1 MDEKGIRSLA
11 RAPVFC
17 LSSRDMLSHLV
28 LLTLLSPATPQED
41 AQTLLGRVVANQER
55 NQDLQRQY
63 TYVETVREEDRRKDG
78 TASRR
83 KEETF
88 EVTPAPGGEYR
99 RLVARYGQPLS
110 PKEERKEE
118 EKFQK
123 YVEERIKISPEEL
136 KDKNE
141 NLKRRVGR
149 FESRIREALE
159 VFEFTALADET
170 IDGRSVR
177 VFHFAPREGYK
188 PHSRATALLNR
199 TEGTVWIDPD
209 KNQIAK
215 LYMRFR
221 KDMKFA
227 WGLFGRIS
235 EGTEAVAEQIHVGD
249 DIWLMERIDV
259 SLKGRLYFLK
269 KYNRRLT
276 FTYSDYKKYSVS
288 TEEQVVAD
296 GLNKAQR

>member
-1 MDEKGIRSLA
+1 MLPLLA
-11 RAPVFC
+11 V
-17 LSSRDMLSHLV
+17 
-28 LLTLLSPATPQED
+28 LTLLGPGQSRED
-41 AQTLLGRVVANQER
+41 ARTLLERVVANQER

-63 TYVETVREEDRRKDG
+63 TYVETVREEDQRKDG
-78 TASRR
+78 TATRR

-88 EVTPAPGGEYR
+88 EVTPAAGGEYR
-99 RLVARYGQPLS
+99 RLVARSGQPLS
-110 PKEERKEE
+110 PEEERKEE

-123 YVEERIKISPEEL
+123 YVEERLKLSPDEL

-159 VFEFTALADET
+159 VFEFTPAPDEL
-170 IDGRSVR
+170 IDGRPVR
-177 VFHFAPREGYK
+177 VFHFTPRKGYK

-199 TEGTVWIDPD
+199 TEGTVWIDPG

-215 LYMRFR
+215 LYMRFW
-221 KDMKFA
+221 KDAKLA

-259 SLKGRLYFLK
+259 FLKGRFYFLK

-288 TEEQVVAD
+288 TKEHVVAD
-296 GLNKAQR
+296 RLNKTPH